1 MRNNKRRFEKILAAG
16 LALGS
21 LQGNLAGAA
30 NLKKPVSQSSSN
42 KSVVDKIWSNKFT
55 KGALLT
61 TAAVVGGKTLFDIG
75 NGIYNKF
82 KNKDVKSTEPG
93 FVDFE
98 NAKISDLRGSNIV
111 VYDGKILMSCDIN
124 DDKNLD
130 FKDDEFKKEFVFV
143 RLGMHDG
150 TKNQFLSAE
159 DEISKWQMEEGDE
172 RKVKVFKYKN
182 NANFKKGMEER
193 EIHYLFD
200 SKDGV
205 AADNNNKIGLS
216 TNTVFRLKG
225 AKFGF
230 TINVPG
236 IENLETKVFAKKMVS
251 QHLGQGLELK
261 EENIEIIP
269 DNPKESNNKET
280 IEKYKKAVIE
290 DFAKPEEG
298 NLRSIEFLSIPNE
311 NLVIIES
318 NEDEAN
324 KFSIEE
330 HKVSKEN
337 NDSE

>member
-16 LALGS
+16 LVLGS

-30 NLKKPVSQSSSN
+30 NVKKPVSYSSSN

-111 VYDGKILMSCDIN
+111 VYDGKILMSCDID

-130 FKDDEFKKEFVFV
+130 FEGDEFKKQLMFV

-159 DEISKWQMEEGDE
+159 DEISEWQIEKGDE
-172 RKVKVFKYKN
+172 CEVKVFEYEN
-182 NANFKKGMEER
+182 DANFKKGMKKR
-193 EIHYLFD
+193 KIHYLLD

-205 AADNNNKIGLS
+205 DADNNNKIGLS
-216 TNTVFRLKG
+216 NNTVFRIKG
-225 AKFGF
+225 KNFGF
-230 TINVPG
+230 TINVPD
-236 IENLETKVFAKKMVS
+236 IANLETKVFAKKMVS

-261 EENIEIIP
+261 EDNIAIIP
-269 DNPKESNNKET
+269 DDPEESGDEDTIKRYKET
-280 IEKYKKAVIE
+280 VIE
-290 DFAKPEEG
+290 NFAKPEDKD
-298 NLRSIEFLSIPNE
+298 NQRSIEFLSIPNE
-311 NLVIIES
+311 NIVII
-318 NEDEAN
+318 
-324 KFSIEE
+324 K
-330 HKVSKEN
+330 SKEEEAVKLSI
-337 NDSE
+337 DESK

>member
-30 NLKKPVSQSSSN
+30 NVKKPVSYSSSN

-98 NAKISDLRGSNIV
+98 NKKISDLRGENIV
-111 VYDGKILMSCDIN
+111 VYDGKILMSFDA
-124 DDKNLD
+124 DKEID
-130 FKDDEFKKEFVFV
+130 FEKEEFKED
-143 RLGMHDG
+143 LLQTLAASMHEG
-150 TKNQFLSAE
+150 TRDQFLSAE
-159 DEISKWQMEEGDE
+159 DEISKWHMKKGKDRE
-172 RKVKVFKYKN
+172 VKVFKYEN
-182 NANFKKGMEER
+182 NANFEKGMKER
-193 EIHYLFD
+193 KIHYLLD

-216 TNTVFRLKG
+216 TNTVFRIKDEDFRF
-225 AKFGF
+225 K
-230 TINVPG
+230 INVPS

-251 QHLGQGLELK
+251 KYLGQGLELK
-261 EENIEIIP
+261 DEDIEIIP
-269 DNPKESNNKET
+269 DNPKDDENTIKGYKE
-280 IEKYKKAVIE
+280 AVIE
-290 DFAKPEEG
+290 SFAKPKDK
-298 NLRSIEFLSIPNE
+298 NNQRSIEFLSLPNE
-311 NLVIIES
+311 NHVIIDKSAEEEIELLI
-318 NEDEAN
+318 NEN
-324 KFSIEE
+324 KGGS
-330 HKVSKEN
+330 S
-337 NDSE
+337 D

>member
-111 VYDGKILMSCDIN
+111 VYDGKILMSCDI
-124 DDKNLD
+124 DEGKNLD
-130 FKDDEFKKEFVFV
+130 FEDDEFKKEFMFV
-143 RLGMHDG
+143 RLGTHDG

-159 DEISKWQMEEGDE
+159 DEISEWQIEKGDE
-172 RKVKVFKYKN
+172 RKVKVFEYEN
-182 NANFKKGMEER
+182 DANFKKGMKKR
-193 EIHYLFD
+193 KIHYLLD

-205 AADNNNKIGLS
+205 AADDNNKIGLS
-216 TNTVFRLKG
+216 TDTVFRIDGENFRFK
-225 AKFGF
+225 
-230 TINVPG
+230 INVSG
-236 IENLETKVFAKKMVS
+236 IENLETKVFANEMVS
-251 QHLGQGLELK
+251 QYLGQGLELK
-261 EENIEIIP
+261 ENNIEIIP
-269 DNPKESNNKET
+269 DDSKESDNEKKIQGYKET
-280 IEKYKKAVIE
+280 VIE
-290 DFAKPEEG
+290 IFAKPKKE
-298 NLRSIEFLSIPNE
+298 NCQRVIEFLSMPNE
-311 NLVIIES
+311 NLVIIDKSDEKAMDLSIKES
-318 NEDEAN
+318 E
-324 KFSIEE
+324 
-330 HKVSKEN
+330 EN
-337 NDSE
+337 NS

>member
-1 MRNNKRRFEKILAAG
+1 MEKHFL
-16 LALGS
+16 
-21 LQGNLAGAA
+21 
-30 NLKKPVSQSSSN
+30 
-42 KSVVDKIWSNKFT
+42 
-55 KGALLT
+55 
-61 TAAVVGGKTLFDIG
+61 
-75 NGIYNKF
+75 
-82 KNKDVKSTEPG
+82 NKDVKSTEPG

-111 VYDGKILMSCDIN
+111 VYDGKILMSFDSEDN
-124 DDKNLD
+124 KDLD
-130 FKDDEFKKEFVFV
+130 LADDEFKKVFLFVS
-143 RLGMHDG
+143 LGLHDG

-159 DEISKWQMEEGDE
+159 DEISKWQMEKGDE

-182 NANFKKGMEER
+182 DANLKKGMKER
-193 EIHYLFD
+193 KIHYLFD
-200 SKDGV
+200 SKDG
-205 AADNNNKIGLS
+205 AAVDNNNKIGLS
-216 TNTVFRLKG
+216 TDTVFRIKG
-225 AKFGF
+225 TKFGF

-280 IEKYKKAVIE
+280 IGRYKKAVIE

-318 NEDEAN
+318 KENEAV
-324 KFSIEE
+324 KFSIYEG
-330 HKVSKEN
+330 KE
-337 NDSE
+337 SE

>member
-111 VYDGKILMSCDIN
+111 VYDGKILMSCDSEQDN
-124 DDKNLD
+124 KDLD
-130 FKDDEFKKEFVFV
+130 LADDEFKQVFLFVS
-143 RLGMHDG
+143 LGLHDG

-159 DEISKWQMEEGDE
+159 DEISKWQMEKGDE

-182 NANFKKGMEER
+182 DANLKKGMKER
-193 EIHYLFD
+193 KIHYLFD

-216 TNTVFRLKG
+216 TDTVFRIKG

-236 IENLETKVFAKKMVS
+236 IENLEKKVFAKKMVS

-261 EENIEIIP
+261 EENIEIIL
-269 DNPKESNNKET
+269 DNPKESNKET

-298 NLRSIEFLSIPNE
+298 SLRSIEFLSIPNE
-311 NLVIIES
+311 NLVIIKSKEV
-318 NEDEAN
+318 EAV
-324 KFSIEE
+324 KFSIDE
-330 HKVSKEN
+330 VKE
-337 NDSE
+337 SE